1 MSFTGEIVKIGD
13 LVYDSTMSMTG
24 LIINYNE
31 RRVVPFDVL
40 YENGNIDMATEW
52 ELEVISESRRD
63 GKVS

>member
-1 MSFTGEIVKIGD
+1 MSFMGGIVKIGD

-52 ELEVISESRRD
+52 ELEVISESR
-63 GKVS
+63 

>member
-1 MSFTGEIVKIGD
+1 VKIGD

>member
-1 MSFTGEIVKIGD
+1 MKIGD

>member
-1 MSFTGEIVKIGD
+1 VKIGD

-52 ELEVISESRRD
+52 ELEVISESQ
-63 GKVS
+63 